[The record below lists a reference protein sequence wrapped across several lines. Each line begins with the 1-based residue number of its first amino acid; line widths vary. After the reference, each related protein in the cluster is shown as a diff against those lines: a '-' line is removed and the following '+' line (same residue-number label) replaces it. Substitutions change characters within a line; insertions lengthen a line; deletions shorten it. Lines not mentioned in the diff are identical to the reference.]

1 MTLAAVTLIELPT
14 RLAASGVYPETWV
27 FDLSV
32 PLGCIALRY
41 PIRDGA
47 SRPGC
52 EPDSTLPATAV
63 HTSPPSSRH
72 ECGQDANRR
81 VRQPW
86 GGKVPFS
93 VSVGRP
99 AFLPVS
105 RETSGTGPL
114 LSGRRQLAKSSY
126 VSAETGGRQGPSSD
140 SLTCV
145 PTPSL
150 ASLPI
155 RRLTLR
161 DLAACADLSE
171 DRGWPREEHK
181 WGFLLTA
188 GKGYGI
194 DDPEGGLLSA
204 CVVTEYGPQ
213 NPALAAIGM
222 VLVAGRHARQGVG
235 RRLMRHVVSA
245 MGTTPLTL
253 HATPNGRPL
262 YEELGFK
269 VTGRAEMVL
278 GHLTPGG
285 PEPEVATRAA
295 TAEDLTAILRLDEQV
310 FGSDRT
316 HIVTRLPAFADQLRV
331 AEDGGQIIGYA
342 AAWPNMDTHV
352 VGPLIARDT
361 SVAQALIASLAARTD
376 RPLRTDIDVR
386 HEELLAWVKE
396 RGLQSVAFNSV
407 MAYGIAE
414 LPGDWSRRFAPVTVA
429 AG

>member
-1 MTLAAVTLIELPT
+1 M
-14 RLAASGVYPETWV
+14 
-27 FDLSV
+27 
-32 PLGCIALRY
+32 
-41 PIRDGA
+41 
-47 SRPGC
+47 
-52 EPDSTLPATAV
+52 
-63 HTSPPSSRH
+63 
-72 ECGQDANRR
+72 
-81 VRQPW
+81 
-86 GGKVPFS
+86 
-93 VSVGRP
+93 
-99 AFLPVS
+99 
-105 RETSGTGPL
+105 
-114 LSGRRQLAKSSY
+114 
-126 VSAETGGRQGPSSD
+126 
-140 SLTCV
+140 

-194 DDPEGGLLSA
+194 DDPDGGLVSA

-213 NPALAAIGM
+213 ERPSLAAIGM
-222 VLVAGRHARQGVG
+222 VLVAARHARQGVG
-235 RRLMRHVVSA
+235 RRLTRHVVSL

-269 VTGRAEMVL
+269 VTGRAEMVC
-278 GHLTPGG
+278 GRFTPSG
-285 PEPEVATRAA
+285 PQPTVATRAA
-295 TAEDLTAILRLDEQV
+295 TAEDLAVILRFDEQA
-310 FGSDRT
+310 FGTDRT
-316 HIVTRLPAFADQLRV
+316 HIVARLPAFADQLRV
-331 AEDGGQIIGYA
+331 AEEDGRIIGYA

-361 SVAQALIASLAARTD
+361 SVAQALIASLAAHTD

-386 HEELLAWVKE
+386 HTELLAWAKE
-396 RGLQSVAFNSV
+396 RGLASVAFNSV
-407 MAYGIAE
+407 MSYGITE